1 MILKRWSS
9 PNCSNREKN
18 TNLKFLKNFRKES
31 LDVWDDRRAVR
42 TKTADPIVVKIPPG
56 ARTPK
61 KYPLKEACG
70 GKYKAIDSPISYTQS
85 NLTFLTPS

>member
-1 MILKRWSS
+1 MILKRWNS
-9 PNCSNREKN
+9 PNYSNREKN
-18 TNLKFLKNFRKES
+18 TNLKNFRKES

-56 ARTPK
+56 ARTPNSK

-70 GKYKAIDSPISYTQS
+70 GKYKAFDSPISYMQS
-85 NLTFLTPS
+85 NLTFLTPT